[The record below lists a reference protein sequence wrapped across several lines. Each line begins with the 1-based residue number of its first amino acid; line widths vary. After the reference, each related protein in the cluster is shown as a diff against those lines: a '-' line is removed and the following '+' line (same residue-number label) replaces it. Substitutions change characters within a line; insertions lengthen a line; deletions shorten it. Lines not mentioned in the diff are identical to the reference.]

1 MPSTMHWLPNASATW
16 VMMLSSLMAAVL
28 MAAQEI
34 RNEEITREEGVALCK
49 RYDGEFP
56 TRFEQEIWDYL
67 SLDERHFPHAGRLFE
82 QPAMDREY
90 FMHLADRFRS
100 PHIWMYRNGRWE
112 LRHKPFEGDSE
123 CNYGVPA
130 EKR

>member
-1 MPSTMHWLPNASATW
+1 MHGTQGRS
-16 VMMLSSLMAAVL
+16 
-28 MAAQEI
+28 I

-67 SLDERHFPHAGRLFE
+67 SLDERHFPYASRLFE